1 MRLLLLL
8 AIPMLVSGP
17 GCGIAVEAD
26 RTTLMA
32 LWRSGDRPGA
42 LTEARAVI
50 GRYAEANDTTLAALV
65 PDARAARQRLS
76 EEPIPPADAK
86 ATGPLDPLTSSKDHI
101 DTELREA
108 LAHPEALVAIR
119 AAVTVGDLSLLW
131 HAPGLLELISR
142 PGPIG
147 LTRKIPELRDPV
159 QAWLVTKV
167 VALHALER
175 MAP

>member
-1 MRLLLLL
+1 M
-8 AIPMLVSGP
+8 
-17 GCGIAVEAD
+17 E
-26 RTTLMA
+26 

-50 GRYAEANDTTLAALV
+50 ERYAEHNDTSLGALGPV
-65 PDARAARQRLS
+65 ARAVHERLS
-76 EEPIPPADAK
+76 EEPIPPADAR
-86 ATGPLDPLTSSKDHI
+86 ASGGPDRLAASSNHI
-101 DTELREA
+101 DEELRGA
-108 LAHPEALVAIR
+108 LAHFEALVAIR
-119 AAVTVGDLSLLW
+119 AAVTVGDLALVR
-131 HAPGLLELISR
+131 HAPGLLGLIAR

-175 MAP
+175 LAAL